1 MMSVTARGRAA
12 GLRVL
17 CRCASSKEQGG
28 QSMFEVAVLVAA
40 VSLAVTAMTVYVS
53 DAIGANVKS
62 VEMQLNGGMQD
73 NRP

>member
-1 MMSVTARGRAA
+1 
-12 GLRVL
+12 
-17 CRCASSKEQGG
+17 
-28 QSMFEVAVLVAA
+28 MFEVAVLVAA